1 MDKLFLPILIL
12 FILSVRCQ
20 DMYPKIENFHPP
32 KGYQPVRGYE
42 PPNYKPNINNHII
55 FQDKPKIVNSLS
67 ESNYYSENKYTDN
80 EYNQLSTKSNSV
92 DNSHPL
98 LNLNRIPPNRVS
110 SYVPINRPLNTLQNT
125 AMLYQ
130 TSTPSSS
137 VFFIPTTTITS
148 THRYNLPNLN
158 TLNNVLTNDWRRTPL
173 TSINLF
179 Y

>member
-1 MDKLFLPILIL
+1 MDKLCLLTLIL
-12 FILSVRCQ
+12 FILSIKCQ
-20 DMYPKIENFHPP
+20 DMYPKVENFHPP

-67 ESNYYSENKYTDN
+67 ENNYYSEIRYTDN

-92 DNSHPL
+92 ENSHPL

-125 AMLYQ
+125 VMLYQ
-130 TSTPSSS
+130 TSTPQ
-137 VFFIPTTTITS
+137 PTS
-148 THRYNLPNLN
+148 THRHNLLPNLN
-158 TLNNVLTNDWRRTPL
+158 TINNVFTNDWRRTPL
-173 TSINLF
+173 TSINTF